1 MRTRIL
7 CAAALVL
14 SVTPVLAQSPK
25 DVTGPRK
32 LMPWMVMCTDLPV
45 AAKPTPHMF
54 IASPVGTDGRF
65 AAASGMVVIKRT
77 PDDGLA
83 VGNRYIAQR
92 VHGDIKSFPRPGEG
106 YGELRITGI
115 VAIRALD
122 EVNAIAEVEFA
133 CDSVESG
140 DFLEPYVE
148 TVLPTDATP
157 MIPPD
162 FSDRASLLF
171 GQDNRVSFG
180 DGDIASIDRGTVHGV
195 VPGAR
200 YAIYR
205 DLHNSMPLVHIG
217 EAVVLTT
224 TEFTSKVILTKAI
237 DAISGGDLAIPR
249 RTP

>member
-7 CAAALVL
+7 CAAALWL

-32 LMPWMVMCTDLPV
+32 LSPWMVMCTDLPV
-45 AAKPTPHMF
+45 AAKPTPRLF
-54 IASPVGTDGRF
+54 IAAPVDTDGHF
-65 AAASGMVVIKRT
+65 ATSNGMVVIKRA

-83 VGNRYIAQR
+83 IGNRYISQR
-92 VHGDIKSFPRPGEG
+92 VHGDLKAFPRPGEG
-106 YGELRITGI
+106 YGDLRITGI

-122 EVNAIAEVEFA
+122 DVNAIGEVEFA

-148 TVLPTDATP
+148 TVVPTDAAP
-157 MIPPD
+157 MIAPD
-162 FSDRASLLF
+162 FSDRASVLF
-171 GQDNRVSFG
+171 GTDNRVAFG

-195 VPGAR
+195 VAGAR

-205 DLHNSMPLVHIG
+205 DLHNGLPLVHIG
-217 EAVVLTT
+217 EAVVMAT
-224 TEFTSKVILTKAI
+224 TELTSKVIVTKAF
-237 DAISGGDLAIPR
+237 DAINGGDLAIPR